1 VEVIETVR
9 PEALEG
15 RTDHDQRIVVGVTG
29 ASGSIYAA
37 RLLVHLRTLGMESH
51 LVASSTAEQVCRFE
65 HHPLPGDV
73 SAGTDGLP
81 GSVVRHDDANLF
93 APPSS
98 GSFRHR
104 GMVVVPCSAGT
115 AGRINAGTAETLL
128 LRSADVCL
136 KEGRPLVLV
145 LRETP
150 LSRIHLRNLL
160 ELSEAGARI
169 VPASPGFYQH
179 PASFADLADTVLARV
194 LDLLGLDADI
204 SPRWTENG

>member
-1 VEVIETVR
+1 MSAD
-9 PEALEG
+9 PAN
-15 RTDHDQRIVVGVTG
+15 RIVVGVTG

-37 RLLVHLRTLGMESH
+37 RMLLHLRRLGQEVH
-51 LVASSTAEQVCRFE
+51 LVASEVAEKVCRYE
-65 HHPLPGDV
+65 GHPLPGDV
-73 SAGTDGLP
+73 PTGTDGLP
-81 GSVVRHDDANLF
+81 GSVVRHRETDLF
-93 APPSS
+93 APISS

-115 AGRINAGTAETLL
+115 AGRIAAGTAETLL

-136 KEGRPLVLV
+136 KEGRPLVVV

-160 ELSEAGARI
+160 ELSDAGARI
-169 VPASPGFYQH
+169 LPASPGFYH
-179 PASFADLADTVLARV
+179 RPAGFDELVDGVLARA

-204 SPRWTENG
+204 SPRWTEND